1 MTIDNVSCEILGV
14 KNPEI
19 TENAYNNSSM
29 VIKMKVNNK
38 SILFLADTGVES
50 GEKLLQNQ
58 KEN

>member
-1 MTIDNVSCEILGV
+1 MELNQKMTIDNVSCEILGV

-29 VIKMKVNNK
+29 VIKMNVNNK

-50 GEKLLQNQ
+50 
-58 KEN
+58 